1 MPHTRLQVVILD
13 HIGEG
18 DWFED
23 RVLGLDRQ
31 RQEGLAALLL
41 QSGALNELFRSALSR
56 RVQSPLFST
65 GGSIVQLES
74 FLEVIAH
81 PDTHQDILGEIAQ
94 TTQRVIIL
102 KQRIED
108 VLCALWPDRVL
119 RDIHLVEHLVPLQ
132 HVAQVNCE
140 LIIQKIA
147 VEVDFG

>member
-31 RQEGLAALLL
+31 GQEGLAALLL

-102 KQRIED
+102 QQRI
-108 VLCALWPDRVL
+108 
-119 RDIHLVEHLVPLQ
+119 
-132 HVAQVNCE
+132 
-140 LIIQKIA
+140 
-147 VEVDFG
+147 